1 MSGRMEQFESFTTAV
16 TKAYKCVQKIKKTET
31 ARMGLKGRQVMCLYY
46 LGKSAGGLTAAEL
59 CQLCHEDKAAV
70 SRTLVD
76 LTEMGLIAPC
86 AADPKRKYREKLTL
100 TASGREKNG
109 QLYEAIGRAVRGAS
123 EGFDEKERACFYRV
137 FFTIIDNLE
146 RQYDR

>member
-1 MSGRMEQFESFTTAV
+1 MSERMEQFERFTTAV
-16 TKAYKCVQKIKKTET
+16 TRAHKCIQKAKKAETE
-31 ARMGLKGRQVMCLYY
+31 RMGLKGRQVMCLYY

-86 AADPKRKYREKLTL
+86 ADPKRKYREKLTL

-109 QLYEAIGRAVRGAS
+109 QLHEAIGRAVRGAS
-123 EGFDEKERACFYRV
+123 EGFDEKERASFYRV